1 MLDRGFRTSEQV
13 KTILNT
19 DCIALIPRVGKN
31 LKTSGTNWLSYAGAT
46 QKLLSYAAAPLPF
59 GLKSLVGSSASP
71 IVVEDGSRGRS
82 RIIWAAVDAPN
93 SAYADAIRSM
103 KLSLDSEPDAGH
115 SVIGLTSYLPTEG
128 KSTIAAGIAGQ
139 KAQGCRRVV
148 LIDCDLRNPSLS
160 RALTPEAEFGLLEVI
175 AGEAN
180 LAQAMRRD
188 PGTKMAFLPMVTKK
202 TLRNRIELLTS
213 PQAKQLIASLKGI
226 YDYVIIDTAPLISN
240 VDVLAVSR
248 FIESYVMVIEW
259 GATKM
264 ESVRYALGNAPTVQM
279 KMVGAVL
286 NKVDYT
292 SLARYEPYGAYHR
305 YGYGRTSSPP
315 PANRSSSTLSH

>member
-1 MLDRGFRTSEQV
+1 
-13 KTILNT
+13 
-19 DCIALIPRVGKN
+19 
-31 LKTSGTNWLSYAGAT
+31 LSYSGAT
-46 QKLLSYAAAPLPF
+46 QKLLSYAAATPLPF
-59 GLKSLVGSSASP
+59 ALKSLVVPSASA
-71 IVVEDGSRGRS
+71 VVVDDGRPSRS

-115 SVIGLTSYLPTEG
+115 NVIGLTSYLPTEG

-139 KAQGCRRVV
+139 MAQGGRRVV

-160 RALTPEAEFGLLEVI
+160 RALTPEAEVGLLEVI

-188 PGTKMAFLPMVTKK
+188 PSTKMAFLPMVTKK
-202 TLRNRIELLTS
+202 SLRNRIELLTS
-213 PQAKQLIASLKGI
+213 LQAKQLIDSLKGI
-226 YDYVIIDTAPLISN
+226 YDYVIVDTAPLISN

-248 FIESYVMVIEW
+248 FVESYVLVIEW

-305 YGYGRTSSPP
+305 YGYGRSSSPP
-315 PANRSSSTLSH
+315 ASRSSPPLSH